1 MPLYLHQLASFPIQ
15 QAGPLESVETKLAL
29 CVANRPY
36 PMRFVARS
44 LAFDMTPALRTI
56 RDLAGGITSLARA
69 GAPLLDTIDAG
80 DWQQARALVEALDEP
95 VWEQLRRATEP
106 DVLRHAL
113 MLACD
118 HTALPRAWRRV
129 AESLRRTT
137 WSLPWL
143 HEHARFYEALEHRHM
158 RQTALTMLA
167 FAPPDVPA
175 IAIANDLRAATGRPV
190 QQIHALPPIIRG
202 PYRQAGGALVP
213 VNAGDPYLAVLLS
226 YDLRGVWD
234 ATTLHGLL
242 NLPFD
247 VAIAVDIHTVPTHT
261 AARTAELAYSA
272 SRILAQDV
280 KVKDVRGERVFRDSQ
295 TVMHAL
301 TRWSLHHVQIAV
313 LVSAPTRED
322 LEQHIAQVQGLT
334 NTTLKLARLGKVQRE
349 LLKYF
354 TTAPT
359 NTIDAPRRTRNM
371 LSPGLGCILGLVG
384 FHRASGTDG
393 ILWGIDAAH
402 YSPLFYDLFKDNQ
415 AAHLAILGKTGFGK
429 TVFLNQIALRAAQ
442 QGHRVIGIDAF
453 RNGERV
459 EAAAQ
464 DGAHCTLIGMDA
476 CINPLD
482 IVYDETTEGGWQANQ
497 NQHAIGQIAIFLGS
511 PAINADGKEY
521 MLPRAFSP
529 GERGLLDAALSM
541 VYQHCTPD
549 MPLEEMPIL
558 SDLID
563 ALEDQDESESREIAR
578 ELRRVLFGS
587 TKPTQTTLTSVG
599 RTFNVTTTVDWDFSK
614 PINYFDFSTVPDLW
628 RPVFYTQAIG
638 AVLRFMR
645 NPQRLL
651 RDKQLGRKT
660 YLMIDEF
667 GYMTRVAEVGKL
679 AAQIAKVARKY
690 HIGLLAVDQNPST
703 FLDNENGLF
712 IWENTIGKIL
722 FHLDD
727 LPARRV
733 ADAIS
738 HLRPEHTRF
747 LPSAEPGQ
755 CIAVFGNDV
764 YPMTVELNP
773 REWRALR
780 GS

>member
-1 MPLYLHQLASFPIQ
+1 MYGYQLASFPIQ
-15 QAGPLESVETKLAL
+15 QAGPLDGVETKLAL
-29 CVANRPY
+29 CVANRTY
-36 PMRFVARS
+36 PLRFMARS
-44 LAFDMTPALRTI
+44 MAFEMTPALRTI
-56 RDLAGGITSLARA
+56 RELAGGITRLMHATS
-69 GAPLLDTIDAG
+69 PLVEAIDAD
-80 DWQQARALVEALDEP
+80 DWGTARALLASLDEP
-95 VWEQLRRATEP
+95 VLEQMRRAVEP
-106 DVLRHAL
+106 DLLRHAQTL
-113 MLACD
+113 PPE
-118 HTALPRAWRRV
+118 HVALPRAWRRV
-129 AESLRRTT
+129 AESLRRAT

-143 HEHARFYEALEHRHM
+143 HEHARFYEALERRHM

-175 IAIANDLRAATGRPV
+175 VAIANDLRAATGRPV
-190 QQIHALPPIIRG
+190 RQIHSLPPVIRG
-202 PYRQAGGALVP
+202 PYRQAHGVLVP
-213 VNAGDPYLAVLLS
+213 SNPGDPYLAVLLS
-226 YDLRGVWD
+226 YDLRGMWD
-234 ATTLHGLL
+234 ATSLHSLL

-247 VAIAVDIHTVPTHT
+247 VAIAVDIQTVPTHT

-272 SRILAQDV
+272 SRLLAQDV

-295 TVMHAL
+295 MVMHAL

-313 LVSAPTRED
+313 LVSADTRED

-334 NTTLKLARLGKVQRE
+334 NTTLKLARLGKVQGE

-354 TTAPT
+354 STAPT
-359 NTIDAPRRTRNM
+359 STIDAPRRTRNM

-402 YSPLFYDLFKDNQ
+402 RSPLFYDLFANNQ

-464 DGAHCTLIGMDA
+464 DGARCTLIGMDA

-482 IVYDETTEGGWQANQ
+482 IVYDETTEGGWRANQ

-511 PAINADGKEY
+511 PAINAEGKEY
-521 MLPRAFSP
+521 MLPRAFTP
-529 GERGLLDAALSM
+529 GERGLLDAALA
-541 VYQHCTPD
+541 VLYQRSTPD

-563 ALEDQDESESREIAR
+563 ALEDQDEPESTEIAR

-587 TKPTQTTLTSVG
+587 TRRDRVGLTSVG
-599 RTFNVTTTVDWDFSK
+599 QTFNVTTTVDWDFSR

-727 LPARRV
+727 LPARRMET
-733 ADAIS
+733 AIS
-738 HLRPEHTRF
+738 HLRPEHIRF